1 MLRLSELGQHL
12 KEIREQKNITL
23 DDLQRT
29 TKIQKRYLI
38 AIEEGHYDRLPGQF
52 YARAFIKTYAES
64 IGLDPEEL
72 FDQFKSELPNPQ
84 QETVQLPS
92 RTKRS
97 NISARPTKRSK
108 SQPVLTTILTIV
120 ILAIIAIAATIIIQ
134 NYLAADGAEQ
144 PDMNQN
150 VEGDFYETEEDG
162 DSDVSGDEEDEGN
175 EDELVE
181 DEPEPDPIELNFV
194 ETQGI
199 TSFYELHGAL
209 FEHVRIEMDG
219 TSYIDIQNG
228 LGRTLYMS
236 DTGEDIEFDFS
247 EEEELIFNFGRSTDV
262 QLFIDD
268 QPVDFQ
274 TDSVHQKIHITISDF
289 EE

>member
-1 MLRLSELGQHL
+1 MSELGQHL
-12 KEIREQKNITL
+12 KEIREQNNITL

-72 FDQFKSELPNPQ
+72 FDQFKSELPNPK

-120 ILAIIAIAATIIIQ
+120 ILAIIAVVTTIIIQ

-150 VEGDFYETEEDG
+150 VEGDFYETDDE
-162 DSDVSGDEEDEGN
+162 DSDVNEEDEGN

-181 DEPEPDPIELNFV
+181 EEPEPEPDPIELNFV

-199 TSFYELHGAL
+199 TSLYELTGAL
-209 FEHVRIEMDG
+209 FDHVRIEMDG

-268 QPVDFQ
+268 QLVDFP
-274 TDSVHQKIHITISDF
+274 TDSVHQKIHITIIDF

>member
-1 MLRLSELGQHL
+1 MSELGQHL